1 MIRKTESCVWN
12 LQNFFDSIYQIRES
26 VFRKVSNGDCRSD
39 FENHI
44 DDQVNDD
51 EEDSSVNNL
60 WGQMILTNN
69 IMMMT
74 VIIMMTVITLKW
86 CESQP
91 VMMIIIFLTVLGLAC
106 DDIGD
111 DNDDDNDDD
120 SSSGQYLG
128 RPAGHG
134 RQAPNSLLVAVT
146 HNLIIIVIIVIARF
160 HDNHFHQRTLSSSGR
175 IIRFFCFLSFHK
187 TSKNVVFLLSG
198 IEGGPLQK
206 QQ

>member
-1 MIRKTESCVWN
+1 M
-12 LQNFFDSIYQIRES
+12 
-26 VFRKVSNGDCRSD
+26 
-39 FENHI
+39 
-44 DDQVNDD
+44 
-51 EEDSSVNNL
+51 
-60 WGQMILTNN
+60 
-69 IMMMT
+69 
-74 VIIMMTVITLKW
+74 
-86 CESQP
+86 
-91 VMMIIIFLTVLGLAC
+91 MMIIIFLTVLGLAC

-146 HNLIIIVIIVIARF
+146 HNLIIIIIVIVHF
-160 HDNHFHQRTLSSSGR
+160 HNNHFHQRTLSSSGR
-175 IIRFFCFLSFHK
+175 IIRHLCFLSFHK

>member
-1 MIRKTESCVWN
+1 M
-12 LQNFFDSIYQIRES
+12 
-26 VFRKVSNGDCRSD
+26 
-39 FENHI
+39 
-44 DDQVNDD
+44 
-51 EEDSSVNNL
+51 
-60 WGQMILTNN
+60 
-69 IMMMT
+69 
-74 VIIMMTVITLKW
+74 
-86 CESQP
+86 
-91 VMMIIIFLTVLGLAC
+91 MMIIIFLTVLGLAC

-160 HDNHFHQRTLSSSGR
+160 HDNHFHQHTLSSSGR

-198 IEGGPLQK
+198 IKGGPLQK